1 MQPLGL
7 VGPGAGAVL
16 DRLVERLDGRVA
28 TVESLP
34 DADAGGVETPAV
46 AASYGL
52 TGEGSWVAA
61 GERLSVGDLLD
72 DLAPTYDYVVL
83 VGFPDAAVPTVTVGD
98 DVAVP
103 DRLLHADAPE
113 AVDLDAVLEALAERQ
128 PHVTLSTLV
137 ERVKASSLA
146 ERAGAV
152 ATFTGR
158 VRAKDGPDDD
168 RTEHLEFESYA
179 AVAAERMAAIEA
191 DLEAREGVLEVAMH
205 HRVGRVDAGEDIVFV
220 VVLAGHREE
229 AFRAVEDG
237 IDRLKEE
244 VPIFKR
250 ETTEREEFWLHERE

>member
-1 MQPLGL
+1 MQALGL

-16 DRLVERLDGRVA
+16 DRLVTRLDGRVA
-28 TVESLP
+28 TIESLP
-34 DADAGGVETPAV
+34 DADAAGVEKPAV

-52 TGEGSWVAA
+52 TGDGSWVGA
-61 GERLSVGDLLD
+61 GERRSVDELLD
-72 DLAPTYDYVVL
+72 DLAPAYDYVVL
-83 VGFPDAAVPTVTVGD
+83 VGFPDAAVPTVVVGD

-103 DRLLHADAPE
+103 DRLARADDPGD
-113 AVDLDAVLEALAERQ
+113 VDLDAVLSDLEERE
-128 PHVTLSTLV
+128 PYVTLSTLV
-137 ERVKASSLA
+137 ERVKSSPLA
-146 ERAGAV
+146 ERAGAI

-168 RTEHLEFESYA
+168 RTTHLEFESYA

-205 HRVGRVDAGEDIVFV
+205 HRVGRIEEGEDIVFV
-220 VVLAGHREE
+220 VVLAGHRRE

-250 ETTEREEFWLHERE
+250 ETTEREEFWVHERP